1 MKNCLNSRGN
11 ILKNIRINRHKFENR
26 NVYNYEKGKEIRIVT
41 LSFELFLFKKKKKEE
56 KLNFQTQIKG
66 NTKVA
71 VRGNRCPEHRKMW
84 SMCQV
89 RESRY
94 WRQNVI
100 EDRPLAIV
108 PWTGCC

>member
-1 MKNCLNSRGN
+1 M
-11 ILKNIRINRHKFENR
+11 HKFENR

-41 LSFELFLFKKKKKEE
+41 LSFELFLFKKKKKKE
-56 KLNFQTQIKG
+56 KLNFQTQIKE